1 MIPPAMGSIH
11 IARLDT
17 AEYKHSQPQI
27 ILLWKVYI
35 LKDPSSQS
43 LNSNSSYPS
52 LLSGD
57 WNFSFYVC

>member
-27 ILLWKVYI
+27 IVLWKVYI

-43 LNSNSSYPS
+43 LNSNSS
-52 LLSGD
+52 
-57 WNFSFYVC
+57 